1 MPMMSVA
8 PMAVMHEDVHERA
21 CQQKQKWQRPDDVRQ
36 VLCQQKVCG
45 HTTNHNQPDGIA

>member
-21 CQQKQKWQRPDDVRQ
+21 CQQKQKWQRTDDVRQ
-36 VLCQQKVCG
+36 VLCQQKYAATPPITI
-45 HTTNHNQPDGIA
+45 HPMA